1 MKRVH
6 LEIVLGTIFT
16 ILSIIIL
23 TDMTINE
30 EARLERFKLEQRAEQ
45 IEFGAVVF
53 EVNCTSCHGEY
64 AQGIVGRAP
73 CLRCPELFE
82 IDDNG
87 QNIRLA
93 EIGWSGGLEDY
104 VVSIVSTGRQVST
117 RAELY
122 PGDMVS
128 GNAAMPIWSDQ
139 FGGPLRID
147 QIRAVAAF
155 IVNFEEWG
163 LNAELVPTPV
173 IPFDPDDPA
182 ALGRVAFG
190 FYGCVGCHTISTMP
204 TAIGSTGP
212 ALDGLA
218 TRSEIQVDGLGA
230 EEYIRQSIL
239 EPGAYVVEGFAD
251 GVMPAVFGETI
262 SEQDLDNLVLF
273 LLTLEE

>member
-30 EARLERFKLEQRAEQ
+30 EARLERFKIEQRAEQ
-45 IEFGAVVF
+45 IEFGAVVY
-53 EVNCTSCHGEY
+53 EINCTSCHGEY

-82 IDDNG
+82 ADENG

-93 EIGWSGGLEDY
+93 EIGWSGTLEDY
-104 VVSIVSTGRQVST
+104 MVSVISTGRQVST

-128 GNAAMPIWSDQ
+128 GNAAMPTWSDQ

-155 IVNFEEWG
+155 VVNFEEWG
-163 LNAELVPTPV
+163 LNTKLVPTPV
-173 IPFDPDDPA
+173 MAIDPDDPI
-182 ALGRVAFG
+182 ALGRAVFVIN
-190 FYGCVGCHTISTMP
+190 GCIACH
-204 TAIGSTGP
+204 AIEGLSTGAVGP
-212 ALDGLA
+212 VLDGSA
-218 TRSEIQVDGLGA
+218 TRAEIQVEGLSA